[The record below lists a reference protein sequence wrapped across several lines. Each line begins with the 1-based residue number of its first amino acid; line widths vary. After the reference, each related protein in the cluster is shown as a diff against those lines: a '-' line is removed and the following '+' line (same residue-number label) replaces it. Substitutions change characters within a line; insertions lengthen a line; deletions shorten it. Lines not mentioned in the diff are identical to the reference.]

1 MRLDILFILY
11 DERGKAGYE
20 MTLLCFFSL
29 SENEEV
35 LQKVARCDMKN
46 NALYEEVGA
55 EKMIV
60 AGLLPRGVDFW
71 RETWIEHSLVI
82 ISNVTL

>member
-1 MRLDILFILY
+1 MVLSTSSRGRMRLDILFILY

-35 LQKVARCDMKN
+35 
-46 NALYEEVGA
+46 
-55 EKMIV
+55 
-60 AGLLPRGVDFW
+60 
-71 RETWIEHSLVI
+71 
-82 ISNVTL
+82 